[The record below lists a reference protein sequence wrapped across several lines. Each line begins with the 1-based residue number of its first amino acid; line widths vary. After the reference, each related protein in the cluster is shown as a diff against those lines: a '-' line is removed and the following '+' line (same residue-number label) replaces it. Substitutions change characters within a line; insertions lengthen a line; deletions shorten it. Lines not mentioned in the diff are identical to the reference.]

1 MKSENSAIRLRKIMT
16 DRNLKQ
22 VDILEMAKPY
32 TKKYDV
38 KLNKNDLSQ
47 YLSGKVEPGQH
58 KLFILGLTLNVSEAW
73 LMGYDVPME
82 RTQTKVISPF
92 PEPNITEDY
101 ATFKIIG
108 NVAAGYNGIAEEQY
122 DGDDIDI
129 PLTYLRGRPQSDFF
143 VLRVKG
149 QSMYPEY
156 RDGDIVLVLKTPTL
170 EFSGDIGVVLY
181 DGEMATLKKV
191 EFVMGEDWMRLIP
204 LNPAFETKTIKNE
217 DLEQCQILG
226 VPKLLIRPINNF

>member
-1 MKSENSAIRLRKIMT
+1 MSDLHNNIRNRRLELGLSQEELAKRLGYKSRSAINKIE
-16 DRNLKQ
+16 LG
-22 VDILEMAKPY
+22 I
-32 TKKYDV
+32 
-38 KLNKNDLSQ
+38 NDLTQ
-47 YLSGKVEPGQH
+47 TKIVAFAKALETTP
-58 KLFILGLTLNVSEAW
+58 TE
-73 LMGYDVPME
+73 LMGYSE
-82 RTQTKVISPF
+82 TSHPF
-92 PEPNITEDY
+92 PEPNITEEC

-129 PLTYLRGRPQSDFF
+129 PISYLRGRPQSDFF

-217 DLEQCQILG
+217 ELEQCQILG

>member
-1 MKSENSAIRLRKIMT
+1 MSNVFENDKMICANRIKLGLKLR
-16 DRNLKQ
+16 DLKQ
-22 VDILEMAKPY
+22 
-32 TKKYDV
+32 T
-38 KLNKNDLSQ
+38 DLSNMTGIPKSAMSQ
-47 YLSGKVEPGQH
+47 YISGSFKPKQDRIYLIA
-58 KLFILGLTLNVSEAW
+58 KALNTSEAW
-73 LMGYDVPME
+73 IMGYNVPFE
-82 RTQTKVISPF
+82 KDTNNSSPF
-92 PEPNITEDY
+92 PEPTINEDY

-129 PLTYLRGRPQSDFF
+129 PISSLRGRPQSDFF

-156 RDGDIVLVLKTPTL
+156 RDGDIVLILKTPTL